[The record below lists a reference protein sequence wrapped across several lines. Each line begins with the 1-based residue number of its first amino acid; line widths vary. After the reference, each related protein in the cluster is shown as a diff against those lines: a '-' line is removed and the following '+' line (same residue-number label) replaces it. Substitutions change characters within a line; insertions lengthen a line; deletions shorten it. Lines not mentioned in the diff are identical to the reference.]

1 MEGQENDE
9 QKQGIGNQM
18 AQMGKEQLKE
28 ELVKKPIKKVRN
40 HLLKV
45 LMPIVIKLVVI
56 LLIVGAVG
64 AVYYVLKDVINEA
77 GKVFSAAIH
86 VFVEIGDN
94 GIVIATG
101 QEMMDKIDE
110 ILEENDI
117 DRELLDMG
125 DEEQTVAYL
134 YKFMTASLA
143 TQLPYKNESES
154 TMLKIVDIAKKALL
168 GPLVTDLLNNKQEVN
183 GIVKIKRQVGNEKI
197 DLKYKKYE
205 SFAKLIEENNEKN
218 EDSALNYFS
227 LDEEWMLC
235 IAKKNKI
242 TTTQNGKVKV
252 QNIIEEVKVPYQTIV
267 SQYSVPFEFFI
278 ALQIASGNPEYVAAV
293 ADLIQDDGE
302 IELTIFESKETC
314 ITTTT
319 QKYKPVTTSKSEEES
334 SKEEDNEETKKDNEN
349 KETTT
354 NNKKPNLQKPNTG
367 TQAVILTRS
376 STTVN
381 KDLEKSKENKETE
394 DTKKEEDSKE
404 EKTIGPEET
413 HTTITT
419 NESTIISVKVTK
431 ADVWV
436 IKQNANYVKNSN
448 VEPEYPFGEDG
459 ITTELDNE
467 EDKVD
472 ITENV
477 KQEIIK
483 EEWIVD
489 SENSSIEIEKD
500 KFLGLW
506 RNASGSPGLDYDPD
520 GKLVKYKLPKGL
532 LSYESP
538 IENILSS
545 KELLYDQLEKGE
557 NTQTHALLMRYLIQY
572 YLDPDSAV
580 EPDLSIF
587 ENSGFTEVST
597 IYGSTIQEKLW
608 NTLRKA
614 GFSEYAT
621 AGAMGNIHYESNG
634 FNTHAIEA
642 GYNENNGGIGICQW
656 TNINRGTQGRN
667 TNLKNYASANGKQW
681 TDENIQIQFLLTEL
695 TGTGD
700 AVGYAT
706 YQLMT
711 TTNDRYGRI
720 WRASEW
726 ENAGDIETAT
736 KAFCY
741 TFERP
746 DAQAANSS
754 MNTRISL
761 AEQYY
766 NTYHGKEVSKDVI
779 RYYQN
784 DYATVP
790 YGSKSIATSG
800 CGPTAFAM
808 VATHLTGTTITPAD
822 AIKWCGNTYYVKGA
836 GTSWSYFNAAAKHFG
851 LPGGVKQTNSMQ
863 EVQQALQSGKLVI
876 SSQSEG
882 LFTSGGHYILL
893 TKMVDG
899 KIYVNDPNKNNAI
912 GKGYNNRAF
921 TVEEISRAAKQ
932 YWIFK

>member
-1 MEGQENDE
+1 MEEQENE
-9 QKQGIGNQM
+9 EQQKQGIGNQM
-18 AQMGKEQLKE
+18 AEMGKEQLKE
-28 ELVKKPIKKVRN
+28 EVKKKGKKFLVK
-40 HLLKV
+40 LL
-45 LMPIVIKLVVI
+45 PIVIKLVII
-56 LLIVGAVG
+56 LLIIGALGAVF
-64 AVYYVLKDVINEA
+64 YVLKDVIDEA

-117 DRELLDMG
+117 NRELLDMG

-154 TMLKIVDIAKKALL
+154 TMKKIVDVAKKALL

-183 GIVKIKRQVGNEKI
+183 GIVKIKRQTDDKI
-197 DLKYKKYE
+197 VDLKYKKYE
-205 SFAKLIEENNEKN
+205 DFVKLIEENNEKN
-218 EDSALNYFS
+218 EDSVLNYFS

-235 IAKKNKI
+235 IGKKTKI
-242 TTTQNGKVKV
+242 VTMQNGKSEVK
-252 QNIIEEVKVPYQTIV
+252 NIIEEVKVPYQTIV

-278 ALQIASGNPEYVAAV
+278 ALQTASSNPEYVSAV
-293 ADLIQDDGE
+293 ADLIQEDGE
-302 IELTIFESKETC
+302 IELTIFESKETSV
-314 ITTTT
+314 TTTT
-319 QKYKPVTTSKSEEES
+319 QTYKPVTTSNNEEES
-334 SKEEDNEETKKDNEN
+334 NKEENNEETKKENEN

-354 NNKKPNLQKPNTG
+354 NNKKPNLQKPNTDV
-367 TQAVILTRS
+367 QPAILTRS
-376 STTVN
+376 STKVN
-381 KDLEKSKENKETE
+381 KDKEQSEESKEQTENKEE
-394 DTKKEEDSKE
+394 SKE

-413 HTTITT
+413 HITITAK
-419 NESTIISVKVTK
+419 ESTIISVKVTK

-436 IKQNANYVKNSN
+436 IKQNASYVKTNTT
-448 VEPEYPFGEDG
+448 PEYPFGKDG
-459 ITTELDNE
+459 ITTKLDNE

-472 ITENV
+472 ITENI
-477 KQEIIK
+477 KQEIKK
-483 EEWIVD
+483 EEWVLD
-489 SENSSIEIEKD
+489 SENSNIEIEKD

-506 RNASGSPGLDYDPD
+506 RNAAGLPGLDYDPD
-520 GKLVKYKLPKGL
+520 GQLVKYKLPQGL

-545 KELLYDQLEKGE
+545 KELLYDQLERGE

-621 AGAMGNIHYESNG
+621 AAAMGNIHYISNG
-634 FNTHAIEA
+634 INSNYIEA
-642 GYNENNGGIGICQW
+642 GYTENDGGIGICKW

-667 TNLKNYASANGKQW
+667 TNLKNYATFNGKQW

-706 YQLMT
+706 NQLMT
-711 TTNDRYGRI
+711 TTDGRYGRI
-720 WRASEW
+720 WNASEW
-726 ENAGDIETAT
+726 ENAGDLETAT

-741 TFERP
+741 TFEKP
-746 DAQAANSS
+746 NAEFANSS
-754 MNTRISL
+754 MSTRISL

-784 DYATVP
+784 DYANVP

-822 AIKWCGNTYYVKGA
+822 AIKWCGNKYYVKGA
-836 GTSWSYFNAAAKHFG
+836 GTSWTYFNAAAKHFA
-851 LPGGVKQTNSMQ
+851 LPGGVKQTNSIQ

-876 SSQSEG
+876 SSQSKG

-921 TVEEISRAAKQ
+921 TVEEISKAAKQ
-932 YWIFK
+932 YWIFQ